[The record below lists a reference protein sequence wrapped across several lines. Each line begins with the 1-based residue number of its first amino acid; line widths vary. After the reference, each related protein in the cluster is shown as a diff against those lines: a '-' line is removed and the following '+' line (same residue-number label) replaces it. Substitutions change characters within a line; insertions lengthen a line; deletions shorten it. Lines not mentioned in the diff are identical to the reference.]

1 MKKELRRDPNNKII
15 AGVCSG
21 IANIL
26 TSILSLFASFG
37 LQRFSY
43 SEQAFFSTS
52 FAGLLSQ
59 KKASGKLSLN
69 IQKSD
74 TDLNFLLFRSVS
86 LSFLFSQ
93 AENQIA
99 DINKE

>member
-26 TSILSLFASFG
+26 TLTLSLFASFG

-59 KKASGKLSLN
+59 KKANGKLSLN
-69 IQKSD
+69 IQKVIR
-74 TDLNFLLFRSVS
+74 T
-86 LSFLFSQ
+86 
-93 AENQIA
+93 
-99 DINKE
+99 

>member
-1 MKKELRRDPNNKII
+1 MKKELSEIQTTKSLP
-15 AGVCSG
+15 VFVLVSL
-21 IANIL
+21 NIL
-26 TSILSLFASFG
+26 TSTLSLFASFG

-69 IQKSD
+69 IQKRFA
-74 TDLNFLLFRSVS
+74 NW
-86 LSFLFSQ
+86 
-93 AENQIA
+93 
-99 DINKE
+99 